1 MLNVFDWTSIER
13 ISWERGFCNEMF
25 EEAARGLNQQLFS
38 NNWIHFTAEHGSVGS
53 IIGSWCL
60 YNKDAFFPAW
70 ALQLLQISYVC
81 SAAPAPI
88 PIVMAP
94 LFWANTHYFYFR
106 VTTLAPL
113 KPSEATFVGPSLLHL
128 SNLLVACFNL
138 KHGFKVLLVLNA
150 ISVSA
155 ASS

>member
-1 MLNVFDWTSIER
+1 MLIQQRCFFSRVSL
-13 ISWERGFCNEMF
+13 
-25 EEAARGLNQQLFS
+25 AAV
-38 NNWIHFTAEHGSVGS
+38 AD
-53 IIGSWCL
+53 IICM
-60 YNKDAFFPAW
+60 
-70 ALQLLQISYVC
+70 QC
-81 SAAPAPI
+81 RAAAPI

-113 KPSEATFVGPSLLHL
+113 KPSEATFVGPNLLHL

-150 ISVSA
+150 ISVGA